1 MGGLMG
7 NQLDLD
13 SATATSMTSSK
24 NAVTRYYSR
33 KTSDILYK
41 YGPGPRVHFH
51 VGVFNGG
58 QSLNTTVS
66 QQEIKQRIVRSQE
79 DMLDLAAQVW
89 GTTGSPPS
97 SLLDV
102 GCGLGGG
109 SIYWAQKF
117 GASVTGL
124 TNVSEHLSLIREFA
138 AQAGVARRVTPYL
151 ADVHELPDMQQHDA
165 AVAVES
171 SGYMNRERLFS
182 VMAQVLRP
190 GGWFGIEEHFLR
202 RMEWAG
208 FIDRY
213 YKTRLGTLAE
223 YITAAKAAGFAV
235 ERDDDV
241 TDRVTEFWVQS
252 MAWSVMELDKAVC
265 EGAVPISR
273 ERLMDSA
280 VAHGRF
286 FRAWREHA
294 VETRLLLFRLQ
305 PQSIPAGTWRQKRG
319 AAR

>member
-1 MGGLMG
+1 MDG
-7 NQLDLD
+7 QLALG
-13 SATATSMTSSK
+13 ATAANSTTSSK

-33 KTSDILYK
+33 KTADILYK

-51 VGVFNGG
+51 VGLFNDDAN
-58 QSLNTTVS
+58 LNTTVS
-66 QQEIKQRIVRSQE
+66 QQVIKQRIVTAQE
-79 DMLDLAAQVW
+79 DMLDLAAQLWETAV
-89 GTTGSPPS
+89 SPPS

-109 SIYWAQKF
+109 SIYWAQKS

-124 TNVSEHLSLIREFA
+124 TNVSEHLSLIRDFA
-138 AQAGVARRVTPYL
+138 TQAGVAGNVTPYL
-151 ADVHELPDMQQHDA
+151 ADVHVLPDMRKYDA

-171 SGYMNRERLFS
+171 SGYMDRERLFS
-182 VMAQVLRP
+182 VMAHALKP

-202 RMEWAG
+202 RKEWAG

-223 YITAAKAAGFAV
+223 YVTAAQAAGFVV

-241 TDRVTEFWVQS
+241 TDQVTEFWVQS
-252 MAWSVMELDKAVC
+252 MAWSVMELDKAVS
-265 EGAVPISR
+265 EGATPISR
-273 ERLMDSA
+273 ERLIDSA
-280 VAHGRF
+280 VTHGRF

-305 PQSIPAGTWRQKRG
+305 ARSTPVGTRQNKQG
-319 AAR
+319 AMR